1 MGIDK
6 ANTSVYHPQTDSLV
20 ERFNRTLTDMLAKT
34 VRTGVEWEE
43 RLPYV
48 LFAYRAT
55 AQASTE
61 ESPFFLLYGRDP
73 QQPTELVLTPAAVRE
88 NVNLDDYKLRMVQS
102 MNEAWN
108 LAQSNLKKAQKK
120 QKKQHD
126 RNADFKL
133 CDRVY
138 VFMPATKTGPAY
150 KLALQYKGPYC
161 VVQLYENGA
170 ELQMIYHPRAQTLR
184 VALNRLH

>member
-1 MGIDK
+1 
-6 ANTSVYHPQTDSLV
+6 
-20 ERFNRTLTDMLAKT
+20 
-34 VRTGVEWEE
+34 
-43 RLPYV
+43 
-48 LFAYRAT
+48 
-55 AQASTE
+55 
-61 ESPFFLLYGRDP
+61 
-73 QQPTELVLTPAAVRE
+73 
-88 NVNLDDYKLRMVQS
+88 MVQS

-184 VALNRLH
+184 VALNRHRRSPSPEPYKQPAAVAQGTTSPAQDSVNTTPPGNPDPEPVETTLLVNTELRVYCQRVHIHNLIRVWKCMTWELQLEIRSWISRRQHLPPG